1 MRSYKHLEWRNY
13 LATKAEAD
21 RWCKVVRRF
30 ELKATLE
37 SNPEQTAWYMQMYKP
52 KALDEKSVQIKTYH
66 SFSSFLDSVIYW
78 IGQNQEN
85 ELLILWDQFLPSKSI
100 YIEKEIH
107 KWIKE
112 YKEMPD

>member
-1 MRSYKHLEWRNY
+1 MRSYKHLEWRKY
-13 LATKAEAD
+13 WATKAEAE

-37 SNPEQTAWYMQMYKP
+37 SNPEQTGWYMQLYKP
-52 KALDEKSVQIKTYH
+52 KALDEKSIQVKTYNA
-66 SFSSFLDSVIYW
+66 FSSFLDSVIYW

-112 YKEMPD
+112 YKELPD

>member
-1 MRSYKHLEWRNY
+1 MRSYKHLEWRDCRAN
-13 LATKAEAD
+13 KDEAE

-37 SNPEQTAWYMQMYKP
+37 RNPDEIGWFMQMYKP
-52 KALDEKSVQIKTYH
+52 KALDEKSVQIKTYNA
-66 SFSSFLDSVIYW
+66 FSSFLDSVIYW
-78 IGQNQEN
+78 IGQGQEN

-112 YKEMPD
+112 YKELPD